1 MFSFHPQYYWWN
13 SFDGSWLMMLKSSR
27 GTKLKNIWITSS
39 FLFRSDSKLQVL
51 GYQWTRP
58 QILCQSAAQ
67 DALPEIQTVL
77 SRSLGP
83 PALTPRGRGLET
95 LQATERWAHKVLSK
109 GHFLLSKYWL
119 RATKYCEWC
128 KSAQGSPKG
137 RVESLRGDL
146 YFSAGRVSG
155 EFWDLVRSG
164 LEFIVQEGRTLRNS
178 LIDGTD

>member
-1 MFSFHPQYYWWN
+1 
-13 SFDGSWLMMLKSSR
+13 MLKSSR
-27 GTKLKNIWITSS
+27 ETKLKNIWITSS

-67 DALPEIQTVL
+67 DALPKIQTVL

-95 LQATERWAHKVLSK
+95 LQATERWAHKVFSK

-119 RATKYCEWC
+119 RATKQCVRY
-128 KSAQGSPKG
+128 KSPCGAPTGYF
-137 RVESLRGDL
+137 ENLRD
-146 YFSAGRVSG
+146 YFYFGAGLSSG
-155 EFWDLVRSG
+155 KFWELLRSG
-164 LEFIVQEGRTLRNS
+164 LEFSIHDDPS
-178 LIDGTD
+178 LGNNLTRSPVKN